1 MLVIA
6 ILFLRESLE
15 AALLISILMAITY
28 KSGLSRLWIVAALAI
43 SFVLSGISAAL
54 LESIT
59 NLFDGLGQELM
70 NAALLMLINLVM
82 LLIYIFYLPLVP
94 LPTGTQRR
102 DNAGSSLPLLF
113 VIATIISI
121 THEGG
126 ELSVFSYGY
135 MATRQSITALLTG
148 GTIGVAI
155 GASVGAIIYYLLV
168 MMPDRTA
175 NRVFPVIL
183 ALIASGMSLQA
194 ATYLVQAGW
203 LPATPPV
210 WDSSFLVAE
219 DSLAGQLLYAL
230 FDYEA
235 TPDRFQ
241 CGFYLASISC
251 FLVAVGLSRWRRV
264 N

>member
-1 MLVIA
+1 
-6 ILFLRESLE
+6 
-15 AALLISILMAITY
+15 
-28 KSGLSRLWIVAALAI
+28 
-43 SFVLSGISAAL
+43 
-54 LESIT
+54 
-59 NLFDGLGQELM
+59 
-70 NAALLMLINLVM
+70 
-82 LLIYIFYLPLVP
+82 
-94 LPTGTQRR
+94 
-102 DNAGSSLPLLF
+102 
-113 VIATIISI
+113 
-121 THEGG
+121 
-126 ELSVFSYGY
+126 

-203 LPATPPV
+203 LPATPAV
-210 WDSSFLVAE
+210 WDSLFLVAE

-241 CGFYLASISC
+241 
-251 FLVAVGLSRWRRV
+251 
-264 N
+264 